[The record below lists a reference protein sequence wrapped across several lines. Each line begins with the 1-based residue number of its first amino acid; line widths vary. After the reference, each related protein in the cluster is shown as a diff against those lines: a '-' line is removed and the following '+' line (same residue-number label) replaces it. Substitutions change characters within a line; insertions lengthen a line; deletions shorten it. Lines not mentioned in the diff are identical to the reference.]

1 MEQVTLCKWN
11 VQKLCANCALPFEC
25 ASSAAEIASVDAPDC
40 SCRSVAAGIVW
51 WVHGEQYGIETLVMD
66 HESREDMEQYLWQR
80 VQAKRK

>member
-1 MEQVTLCKWN
+1 
-11 VQKLCANCALPFEC
+11 
-25 ASSAAEIASVDAPDC
+25 
-40 SCRSVAAGIVW
+40 VAAGIVW